1 MDGKGMEKRRK
12 WGYRFLFSLSLPDEA
27 WHNYGGPKRLMISYL
42 FDCKEPVIYLTVKWF
57 YKPAYWLP
65 EAIWLSFIPR
75 VAHPGNWR
83 LEKIGELI
91 SPLEVIKDVNR
102 CLHGLGRGI
111 IYEDQQCAL
120 QIESLDAPLVAPGE
134 PALLH
139 FTNRQPVLRR
149 GMHFNL
155 YNNVWGTNFPM
166 WYGDPACF
174 RFILRFTS

>member
-83 LEKIGELI
+83 LEKMGELI
-91 SPLEVIKDVNR
+91 SPLEVIKVWKPVPAWTWERDYIRRSAVCFADR
-102 CLHGLGRGI
+102 IARR
-111 IYEDQQCAL
+111 
-120 QIESLDAPLVAPGE
+120 APGSAWRTC
-134 PALLH
+134 PTSFYQSTTSA
-139 FTNRQPVLRR
+139 QA
-149 GMHFNL
+149 
-155 YNNVWGTNFPM
+155 
-166 WYGDPACF
+166 GDAF
-174 RFILRFTS
+174 